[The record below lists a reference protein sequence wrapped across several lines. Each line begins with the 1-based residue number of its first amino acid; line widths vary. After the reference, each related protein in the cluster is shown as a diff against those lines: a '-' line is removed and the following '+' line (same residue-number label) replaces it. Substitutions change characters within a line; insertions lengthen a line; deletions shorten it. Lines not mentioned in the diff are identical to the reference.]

1 MNNLI
6 LAFIIS
12 IISTFF
18 IVITET
24 KKENRVSVGIRSFI
38 ITYLVTFVALTY
50 LINEGISCQDIEVG
64 EPNF

>member
-12 IISTFF
+12 IISTFL
-18 IVITET
+18 IVITEG

-50 LINEGISCQDIEVG
+50 LLNESISCQDIEIG